1 MEQNATY
8 LVETW
13 RDQPTL
19 EVLEDDF
26 NTEYEALTYAQQVAN
41 LSGVMGTKVF
51 ALLEDGTLIKIA
63 EFE

>member
-1 MEQNATY
+1 MEQKATY

-26 NTEYEALTYAQQVAN
+26 NTVN
-41 LSGVMGTKVF
+41 I
-51 ALLEDGTLIKIA
+51 EDIDETLKEVIGEK
-63 EFE
+63 E